1 MGRGVR
7 AARTLAMLRAER
19 IERIGHWP
27 RELARG
33 TVTLAYDDRH
43 RRRLRLMSDAG
54 EPFLLDL
61 SRTAIL
67 EEGDGLALSDGTW
80 LAVKAAPEALLEVT
94 APAPSLLARLAWH
107 LGNRHLPAQIEA
119 QRILIRDD
127 HVIADMI
134 QGLGGR
140 TQRISAP
147 FTPEAGAYSVAP
159 HAHEH
164 DHEHE

>member
-1 MGRGVR
+1 
-7 AARTLAMLRAER
+7 MLRADLVAHVGE
-19 IERIGHWP
+19 WP
-27 RELARG
+27 RERARG

-43 RRRLRLMSDAG
+43 RRRLRLTSDAG

-80 LAVKAAPEALLEVT
+80 LAVKAAPEALLEIT
-94 APAPSLLARLAWH
+94 APVPSLLARLAWH
-107 LGNRHLPAQIEA
+107 LGNRHLPVQIEA

-134 QGLGGR
+134 ERLGGR
-140 TQRISAP
+140 VQRIAAP
-147 FTPEAGAYSVAP
+147 FTPEAGAYGATP
-159 HAHEH
+159 HTREHHHEH
-164 DHEHE
+164 D

>member
-1 MGRGVR
+1 
-7 AARTLAMLRAER
+7 MLRAER
-19 IERIGHWP
+19 VEHMGHWP
-27 RELARG
+27 RERAGG
-33 TVTLAYDDRH
+33 TVTLAFDDRH
-43 RRRLRLMSDAG
+43 RRRLRLTSDAG

-61 SRTAIL
+61 SHAVVL
-67 EEGDGLALSDGTW
+67 SDGDGLVLSDGSW
-80 LAVKAAPEALLEVT
+80 LAVKAAPEALLEIT
-94 APAPSLLARLAWH
+94 APDPSLLMRLAWH

-147 FTPEAGAYSVAP
+147 FTPEAGAYGVAP
-159 HAHEH
+159 HAHER